1 MKMKFGKIS
10 LIGKMR
16 KNSLSDSLYV
26 GEQLNF
32 SNDKEDQSNPFIGYT
47 PKYLSL
53 FRSFMGYTHKYFLY
67 LGSFTGYNPK

>member
-16 KNSLSDSLYV
+16 TNSLSDSLYLV
-26 GEQLNF
+26 EQLNL
-32 SNDKEDQSNPFIGYT
+32 SNDKENQSKPFLGYT

-53 FRSFMGYTHKYFLY
+53 FISFMGYTHKYFLY